1 MATRPGSAVQ
11 PATSIRRE
19 LIVSV
24 AVPLV
29 LFFALTVVVLDGIF
43 RGLVERALREL
54 LEEQLIAVVS
64 TAETAGDGRIELR
77 LLDPESRLL
86 TPGSGYYAT
95 VRAGSG
101 ALLWN
106 SPSLQ
111 GTDLRLEV
119 ILPAGGT
126 DYRRVPSAGGG
137 DVAVLSRGLQ
147 WEYARGSSADLVFS
161 VAASTA
167 PQQAQLWR
175 FRQQLT
181 GWFALLALC
190 LLLVLAW
197 RLRRAMAPMQR
208 LEREIR
214 EMEGGARSDLG
225 AGYPRELAGVTRNL
239 NALLEGERA
248 RIARYRDTLGNLAH
262 GLKTPLAVMRSAATG
277 LGGRERA
284 VIDGEIDRMAQIVE
298 HQLKRAATGGGASLG
313 QASIDPAPLLA
324 ELRVAL
330 LRVHATRDL
339 QVQLEVQPGSGFVGD
354 RGDLLELLG
363 NLLDNACK
371 WCRGRVRVR
380 VRLDPAAPPARRLLI
395 QVDDDGPGI
404 AAEDRERVRGRGVRA
419 DERQPGHGLGLA
431 MVSDT
436 VGAYGGELSIA
447 AADELGG
454 ARVEVRLPGRSLP
467 LPA

>member
-1 MATRPGSAVQ
+1 MSSPL
-11 PATSIRRE
+11 SIRRE

-29 LFFALTVVVLDGIF
+29 LFFALTVFVLDGIF
-43 RGLVERALREL
+43 RALSERALREL

-64 TAETAGDGRIELR
+64 SAETANDGRIELR

-86 TPGSGYYAT
+86 TPGSGYYAV
-95 VRAGSG
+95 VRARSG
-101 ALLWN
+101 ALLWS

-111 GTDLRLEV
+111 GTGLRLDV
-119 ILPAGGT
+119 ILAAGGT
-126 DYRRVPSAGGG
+126 DYRQVRLAGG
-137 DVAVLSRGLQ
+137 DRVAVLSRGLE
-147 WEYARGSSADLVFS
+147 WEYARGSNADLVFS

-167 PQQAQLWR
+167 QQQAQLWR

-181 GWFALLALC
+181 GWFVLLALALLA
-190 LLLVLAW
+190 VLAW

-214 EMEGGARSDLG
+214 EMEGGQRGGLG
-225 AGYPRELAGVTRNL
+225 ADYPRELAGVTRNL

-262 GLKTPLAVMRSAATG
+262 GLKTPLAVMRTAATSVG
-277 LGGRERA
+277 ERERA
-284 VIDGEIDRMAQIVE
+284 VLDGEIDRMAQIVE
-298 HQLKRAATGGGASLG
+298 HQLKRAATGGGASFG
-313 QASIDPAPLLA
+313 QASVDPAPVLA
-324 ELRVAL
+324 DLRAAL
-330 LRVHATRDL
+330 LRVHAARDL
-339 QVQLEVQPGSGFVGD
+339 QVQIEVQSGSGFVGD

-380 VRLDPAAPPARRLLI
+380 LRLDAAAASARRLVI

-404 AAEDRERVRGRGVRA
+404 PAGDRERVRERGVRA

-436 VGAYGGELSIA
+436 AAAYGGELRISA
-447 AADELGG
+447 SEDLGG
-454 ARVEVRLPGRSLP
+454 ARVEVRLPGRSL
-467 LPA
+467 AASA

>member
-1 MATRPGSAVQ
+1 MQ
-11 PATSIRRE
+11 PARSIRRE

-43 RGLVERALREL
+43 RGLTERALREL

-64 TAETAGDGRIELR
+64 SAEAGADGRIELR

-86 TPGSGYYAT
+86 TPGSGYYAA
-95 VRAGSG
+95 VRARSG
-101 ALLWN
+101 ALLWS

-111 GTDLRLEV
+111 GTGLRLDV
-119 ILPAGGT
+119 ILSAGGT
-126 DYRRVPSAGGG
+126 DYRHLRPAGGG
-137 DVAVLSRGLQ
+137 SVAVLSRGLQ
-147 WEYARGSSADLVFS
+147 WEYAHGSNADLVFS

-175 FRQQLT
+175 FREQLT
-181 GWFALLALC
+181 GWFALLALV
-190 LLLVLAW
+190 LLAVLAW
-197 RLRRAMAPMQR
+197 RMRRAMAPMQR
-208 LEREIR
+208 LEHEIQA
-214 EMEGGARSDLG
+214 MEGGERSGLG
-225 AGYPRELAGVTRNL
+225 DDYPRELAGVTRNL

-262 GLKTPLAVMRSAATG
+262 GLKTPLAVMRSAAG
-277 LGGRERA
+277 SLGGRERA
-284 VIDGEIDRMAQIVE
+284 VLDGEIDRMVQIVE

-313 QASIDPAPLLA
+313 QASVDPGPLLA
-324 ELRVAL
+324 DLRGAL
-330 LRVHATRDL
+330 LRVHASRDL
-339 QVQLEVQPGSGFVGD
+339 QVQLDVQPGCGFVGD

-380 VRLDPAAPPARRLLI
+380 LRLEPGAPPARRLLI

-404 AAEDRERVRGRGVRA
+404 AAADRQRVRERGVRA

-436 VGAYGGELSIA
+436 VGAYGGELRIGIA
-447 AADELGG
+447 EELGG
-454 ARVEVRLPGRSLP
+454 ARVEVRLPGRP
-467 LPA
+467 LPGPA

>member
-1 MATRPGSAVQ
+1 MQ
-11 PATSIRRE
+11 PARSIRRE

-29 LFFALTVVVLDGIF
+29 LFFALTIGVLDGIF
-43 RGLVERALREL
+43 RGLTERALREQ

-64 TAETAGDGRIELR
+64 SAETGSDGRIELR

-86 TPGSGYYAT
+86 TPGSGYYAV
-95 VRAGSG
+95 VRARSG
-101 ALLWN
+101 ALLWS

-111 GTDLRLEV
+111 GTGLRLDV

-126 DYRRVPSAGGG
+126 DYRHLRVGGG
-137 DVAVLSRGLQ
+137 SVAVLSRGLE
-147 WEYARGSSADLVFS
+147 WEYARGSNADLVFS
-161 VAASTA
+161 VAASTG

-175 FRQQLT
+175 FREQLI
-181 GWFALLALC
+181 GWFALLALA
-190 LLLVLAW
+190 LLAVLAW
-197 RLRRAMAPMQR
+197 RMRRAMAPMQR
-208 LEREIR
+208 LEREIH
-214 EMEGGARSDLG
+214 EMEGGQRSGLG
-225 AGYPRELAGVTRNL
+225 ADYPRELAGVTRNL

-262 GLKTPLAVMRSAATG
+262 GLKTPLAVMRSAAASAGT
-277 LGGRERA
+277 RERA
-284 VIDGEIDRMAQIVE
+284 VLDGEIDRMAQIVE
-298 HQLKRAATGGGASLG
+298 HQLKRAATGGGASFG
-313 QASIDPAPLLA
+313 QASVDPAPLLA
-324 ELRVAL
+324 DLRGAL
-330 LRVHATRDL
+330 LRVHAARDL
-339 QVQLEVQPGSGFVGD
+339 QVQLEIQPGAGFVGD

-380 VRLDPAAPPARRLLI
+380 LRLDPQATPARSLLI

-404 AAEDRERVRGRGVRA
+404 PAADRQRVRERGVRA

-436 VGAYGGELSIA
+436 VAAYGGELRIDA
-447 AADELGG
+447 AEELGG
-454 ARVEVRLPGRSLP
+454 ARVEVRLPGRSP
-467 LPA
+467 PAPA